1 MMVRRFWSCVS
12 SVIVLGVLFGCESKV
27 TEDLPVLGP
36 YKVQDNVV
44 DGKFVTDTS
53 FSQIRPFI
61 FLNQDGHEITEK
73 TVDGKIYVTDFFFT
87 SCPTICPKMKQQ
99 LLRVYDE
106 FEGEQD
112 LLILSHSI
120 DPKRDSVGRLN
131 DFAKKLGIESARWH
145 LLTGN
150 QDTIFSMA
158 RHYMSVA
165 QVDKL
170 APGGFAHSG
179 SFLLVDRNRQIRG
192 IYDGKNPDEVDKLM
206 DDLHYVLSHPTPMQ

>member
-1 MMVRRFWSCVS
+1 
-12 SVIVLGVLFGCESKV
+12 
-27 TEDLPVLGP
+27 
-36 YKVQDNVV
+36 
-44 DGKFVTDTS
+44 
-53 FSQIRPFI
+53 
-61 FLNQDGHEITEK
+61 
-73 TVDGKIYVTDFFFT
+73 
-87 SCPTICPKMKQQ
+87 
-99 LLRVYDE
+99 
-106 FEGEQD
+106 
-112 LLILSHSI
+112 
-120 DPKRDSVGRLN
+120 
-131 DFAKKLGIESARWH
+131 